1 MRERMQK
8 ERNEKNKK
16 EASRGIHYIPW
27 REAFLCRAFYQAIT
41 FYPSISLILTFTA
54 VAEHHEKFLIHIR
67 PVLKH
72 L

>member
-41 FYPSISLILTFTA
+41 VLPKYFTD
-54 VAEHHEKFLIHIR
+54 
-67 PVLKH
+67 PH
-72 L
+72 LLVVFGYRGEGEDQ

>member
-8 ERNEKNKK
+8 ERNEKNRK

-27 REAFLCRAFYQAIT
+27 REAFLCRAFIRQQPL
-41 FYPSISLILTFTA
+41 YPSISLILTFAA
-54 VAEHHEKFLIHIR
+54 VAKHHEKFLIHIR